1 MSDFHTQYLYSTASQ
16 KEATVGVHT
25 GKKFHPKGKAGETYH
40 EDALERIRQQDTTST
55 SEPLE
60 LLDSKQVPVWLTD
73 KMVRDT
79 ICSFES
85 PIAGIKYQLSRDDKD
100 REWIDFFGL
109 SNAADM
115 KRIWNEAINYIIHGA
130 RAANDF
136 PPYNYQQE
144 LIDSIVARFNAGAN
158 DQLLAAVMRSGKCF
172 ISYEV
177 VRAMQFKKVLVL
189 TGKTGVNEGWGEL
202 LPFGSDPHVYYANW
216 EYHNY
221 NNIKR
226 TGFAP
231 SGKDVD
237 VLFTSLQYFARHLDA
252 HNTAHV
258 LLPKLVED
266 ILAQHWDLVI
276 FDEQH
281 WGTQTDNT
289 KKLLEQLKWSN
300 KLELSGTAYKTLIQ
314 GRYDSE
320 NVHSFDYVDEQTRR
334 VNGTALEQ
342 AALTFRPDINFALIN
357 IDPKIKNIL
366 NEDGFSFAKLM
377 AVKRGEN
384 TFKNSQHVLDFLNF
398 VKIKVYNNQYDSEL
412 SKFKPYV
419 NNINRH
425 TLWIVPNSVAGA
437 DALKDMLESHPY
449 YKGFYIV
456 PAYAGHIKNIDEVKD
471 IIDKVDAG
479 KYDDKPKGTITITM
493 GRFLEGTTVPKWWCV
508 HQMNDDKS
516 AADYFQG
523 SFRTKSEDK
532 NNDKR
537 HVLVYDYNPERFI
550 QVVYEINLDNNRR
563 TAGQTTGAL
572 IREWREVSDVYDYS
586 DNAWNVVTGDSIVEQ
601 ANRSVEVK
609 INAFN
614 SVAVDHQKI
623 TVALQ
628 QIMDSVN
635 LKKQWNATTNLNTQG
650 INTTSNQQISS
661 NGTGQASGIPLVPNQ
676 TSIAVDKFKQAMGKI
691 YNAIW
696 NTIDREPIGSFD
708 DICNYPDES
717 FIETTTGLTP
727 VEWTMW
733 KNSGAIMNID
743 QINRRID
750 AINESLAE

>member
-1 MSDFHTQYLYSTASQ
+1 
-16 KEATVGVHT
+16 
-25 GKKFHPKGKAGETYH
+25 
-40 EDALERIRQQDTTST
+40 
-55 SEPLE
+55 
-60 LLDSKQVPVWLTD
+60 
-73 KMVRDT
+73 
-79 ICSFES
+79 
-85 PIAGIKYQLSRDDKD
+85 
-100 REWIDFFGL
+100 
-109 SNAADM
+109 
-115 KRIWNEAINYIIHGA
+115 
-130 RAANDF
+130 
-136 PPYNYQQE
+136 
-144 LIDSIVARFNAGAN
+144 
-158 DQLLAAVMRSGKCF
+158 
-172 ISYEV
+172 
-177 VRAMQFKKVLVL
+177 
-189 TGKTGVNEGWGEL
+189 
-202 LPFGSDPHVYYANW
+202 
-216 EYHNY
+216 
-221 NNIKR
+221 
-226 TGFAP
+226 
-231 SGKDVD
+231 
-237 VLFTSLQYFARHLDA
+237 
-252 HNTAHV
+252 
-258 LLPKLVED
+258 
-266 ILAQHWDLVI
+266 
-276 FDEQH
+276 
-281 WGTQTDNT
+281 
-289 KKLLEQLKWSN
+289 
-300 KLELSGTAYKTLIQ
+300 
-314 GRYDSE
+314 
-320 NVHSFDYVDEQTRR
+320 
-334 VNGTALEQ
+334 
-342 AALTFRPDINFALIN
+342 
-357 IDPKIKNIL
+357 
-366 NEDGFSFAKLM
+366 
-377 AVKRGEN
+377 
-384 TFKNSQHVLDFLNF
+384 
-398 VKIKVYNNQYDSEL
+398 
-412 SKFKPYV
+412 
-419 NNINRH
+419 
-425 TLWIVPNSVAGA
+425 
-437 DALKDMLESHPY
+437 MLESHPY

-628 QIMDSVN
+628 QIMNSVN

-650 INTTSNQQISS
+650 INTTANQQSSS
-661 NGTGQASGIPLVPNQ
+661 NGPSQASGIPLVPNQ

-727 VEWTMW
+727 AEWTLW

-750 AINESLAE
+750 AINESLVE

>member
-16 KEATVGVHT
+16 KEATVGLHT
-25 GKKFHPKGKAGETYH
+25 GKTFHPKGKAGETYH
-40 EDALERIRQQDTTST
+40 EDALERVRQQDTTST

-60 LLDSKQVPVWLTD
+60 LLDSRQVPLWLTD

-85 PIAGIKYQLSRDDKD
+85 PLPGINYQMSRDDKD

-109 SNAADM
+109 SNADDM
-115 KRIWNEAINYIIHGA
+115 KRIWNEAINYLIHGA
-130 RAANDF
+130 RAVNDF
-136 PPYNYQQE
+136 PPYAYQQE
-144 LIDSIVARFNAGAN
+144 LIDSIVDRFNAGAN

-177 VRAMQFKKVLVL
+177 VRAMKFKKVLVL

-202 LPFGSDPHVYYANW
+202 LPYGNDPHIYYVDWA
-216 EYHNY
+216 YHNY

-226 TGFAP
+226 TGFTP

-252 HNTAHV
+252 YDNKGIP
-258 LLPKLVED
+258 LPELVED
-266 ILAQHWDLVI
+266 ILAQQWDLVI

-281 WGTQTDNT
+281 WGTQTDDT
-289 KKLLEQLKWSN
+289 KNLLEQLNWSN

-320 NVHSFDYVDEQTRR
+320 NVHSFDYVDEQNRR
-334 VNGTALEQ
+334 FNGTALEQ
-342 AALTFRPDINFALIN
+342 TALTFRPDINFALIN
-357 IDPKIKNIL
+357 VDPKIKDIL

-377 AVKRGEN
+377 AVKRGET

-398 VKIKVYNNQYDSEL
+398 VKTKVYNNQYDDHL
-412 SKFKPYV
+412 SKFKPFV
-419 NNINRH
+419 NNLNRH

-437 DALKDMLESHPY
+437 DALKDMLENHPY

-456 PAYAGHIKNIDEVKD
+456 PAYAGHVKSIDEVKD

-479 KYDDKPKGTITITM
+479 KYDEKSKGTITITM

-532 NNDKR
+532 HNDKR

-563 TAGQTTGAL
+563 AAGQTTGSL
-572 IREWREVSDVYDYS
+572 IREWREVSDVYDYA

-601 ANRSVEVK
+601 ANRNVEVK

-614 SVAVDHQKI
+614 SVAVDHQMI
-623 TVALQ
+623 TAALQ
-628 QIMDSVN
+628 QIMDSVS
-635 LKKQWNATTNLNTQG
+635 LKKQWNATTNVNSQG
-650 INTTSNQQISS
+650 LAVTSNQQGSTS
-661 NGTGQASGIPLVPNQ
+661 TASQPGLTVTPDQA
-676 TSIAVDKFKQAMGKI
+676 TIAINKFKQAMGKI

-696 NTIDREPIGSFD
+696 NTVDRDQIGSFD
-708 DICNYPDES
+708 DICNYPDS
-717 FIETTTGLTP
+717 NFIEVTTGLTP
-727 VEWTMW
+727 AEWTMW

-750 AINESLAE
+750 AINESLTE